1 MITLNYRP
9 LACKARTTL
18 ISRVVGS
25 WTHTTSTEPLGV
37 KDKKPAIQTFRGRDW
52 WNVFSYQGIDR
63 RTTICTTQRRIWT
76 AFHVRKAKPPFSFE
90 ASSFYWRLVDINLT
104 CRRATWSV
112 CYCLQRQWLSLRVR
126 KRLSREVSCLCW
138 CVWGR
143 GDAMLCRVWS
153 VVMAICVC
161 VCVYTLLSLACAVPR
176 NLASRYLTAN

>member
-90 ASSFYWRLVDINLT
+90 ASSFYWRLVDINLDLSESDVE
-104 CRRATWSV
+104 CVLLFATAMAESSSEKAPVTRSKLFVLV
-112 CYCLQRQWLSLRVR
+112 CVR
-126 KRLSREVSCLCW
+126 EGWRYVVSC
-138 CVWGR
+138 VIR
-143 GDAMLCRVWS
+143 SDGDM
-153 VVMAICVC
+153 CVC
-161 VCVYTLLSLACAVPR
+161 VCVHVVKLSLCC
-176 NLASRYLTAN
+176 SKKSCLTIFNS